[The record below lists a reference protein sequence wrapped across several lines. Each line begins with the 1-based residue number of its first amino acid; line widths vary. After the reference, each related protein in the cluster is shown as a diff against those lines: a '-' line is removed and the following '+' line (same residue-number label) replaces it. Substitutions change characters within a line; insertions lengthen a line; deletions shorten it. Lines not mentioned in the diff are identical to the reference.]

1 MAIQFLQ
8 DIDLNLAEIKE
19 VVVDSVAGNPGGSGQ
34 VTGRIIY
41 ETSSNQLRYYNGTA
55 WVGLIADYDRWVLKD
70 NAGTPNTENIETTN
84 TVQFTSSDIDYVVAN
99 AGGGTITMTA
109 SLAALSPDP
118 SGNYTNANIT
128 VDPQG
133 RITTASSGTGGGLSS
148 FDLSASAGGSSTTTT
163 INTTRND
170 FDIRSQQGTVVP
182 VLSEP
187 SSSVGRL
194 DLSLNYGPST
204 TANTII
210 TAATAASA
218 LSDSDTWIVS
228 QAGENSNTT
237 VVEATLSALK
247 TYVSP
252 GSGGMTFK
260 GGYNASTNTPDIGDA
275 TLGVDIAIGDTYVVT
290 AAGSFFT
297 DTVEVGDLIIS
308 EVAKSSGD
316 SVALTDYVVV
326 NKNIG
331 LATTT
336 TPGIASFPANSG
348 LTVSGSGE
356 VDITDT
362 ITAGSAGSTTDIP
375 VLQWNAR
382 GQLTSV
388 TTATAA
394 GGSESVIATNPG
406 SASTSMVYTHNLGTR
421 DVMVQIYDND
431 NELASYG
438 QTVIADVVR
447 SSTSAVTVNYAA
459 APSAND
465 RYRVMCVKIG

>member
-19 VVVDSVAGNPGGSGQ
+19 VVVDSVSGNPGGSGQ

-41 ETSSNQLRYYNGTA
+41 ETSSNQLRYYNGAA

-99 AGGGTITMTA
+99 AGGGTITMT
-109 SLAALSPDP
+109 STLAALSPSP
-118 SGNYTNANIT
+118 AGNYTNANIS
-128 VDPQG
+128 VDAQG
-133 RITTASSGTGGGLSS
+133 RVTTASSGSGSTFTSWDLTSTDGSTSS
-148 FDLSASAGGSSTTTT
+148 SST
-163 INTTRND
+163 IDATRNTAD
-170 FDIRSQQGTVVP
+170 FRSQQGTIVP
-182 VLSEP
+182 TQSNP
-187 SSSVGRL
+187 SSSVARI
-194 DLSLNYGPST
+194 DLGLNYASSS
-204 TANTII
+204 ANTII
-210 TAATAASA
+210 TYANAAGA
-218 LSDSDTWIVS
+218 LADADTFIVS
-228 QAGENSNTT
+228 QAGEGTNTE
-237 VVEATLSALK
+237 VKEATLSALK
-247 TYVSP
+247 TYVAP

-362 ITAGSAGSTTDIP
+362 ITAGSAGSATQIP
-375 VLQWNAR
+375 TLQWNAR

-388 TTATAA
+388 GTATAA
-394 GGSESVIATNPG
+394 GGSESVIATNPA
-406 SASTSMVYTHNLGTR
+406 SAATSMVYTHNLGTR

-431 NELASYG
+431 DEAASYG

>member
-19 VVVDSVAGNPGGSGQ
+19 VVVDKRSGNPSGT
-34 VTGRIIY
+34 TGRIIY

-55 WVGLIADYDRWVLKD
+55 WVGLVADYDRWVLKD
-70 NAGTPNTENIETTN
+70 NAGTPNTENVESTN
-84 TVQFTSSDIDYVVAN
+84 TVHFTSSDIDYAVSN
-99 AGGGTITMTA
+99 AGGGTISMTA
-109 SLAALSPDP
+109 TLADLSPSP
-118 SGNYTNANIT
+118 QGSYTNASIT
-128 VDPQG
+128 VDAKG
-133 RITTASSGTGGGLSS
+133 RITTASSGTGGGLQS
-148 FDLSASAGGSSTTTT
+148 FDLSATDGSSSTTTT

-182 VLSEP
+182 TLSEP

-194 DLSLNYGPST
+194 DLGLNYASSS
-204 TANTII
+204 ANTII
-210 TAATAASA
+210 TYANAAGTLADA
-218 LSDSDTWIVS
+218 DTFIVS
-228 QAGENSNTT
+228 QAGEGTNTE
-237 VVEATLSALK
+237 VKEATLAALK

-260 GGYNASTNTPDIGDA
+260 GGYNANTNTPDIGDA
-275 TLGVDIAIGDTYVVT
+275 TLGIDIAIGDTYVVT
-290 AAGSFFT
+290 VAGSFFT

-348 LTVSGSGE
+348 LTVNGSGE

-362 ITAGSAGSTTDIP
+362 VTAGTVGSATSIP
-375 VLQWNAR
+375 VLGYNAR

-388 TTATAA
+388 ASATPQA
-394 GGSESVIATNPG
+394 GSESVVATEGNT
-406 SASTSMVYTHNLGTR
+406 STSSVVYTHNLGTR
-421 DVMVQIYDND
+421 DVVVQIYVADSEAAN
-431 NELASYG
+431 YG
-438 QTVIADVVR
+438 QTVYADVVR
-447 SSTSAVTVNYAA
+447 TSTNAVTVNYANTIV
-459 APSAND
+459 SGT
-465 RYRVMCVKIG
+465 YRVMCIKIG